1 MIPFNYHHLFY
12 FYTIARTGSIA
23 KACQKL
29 NLAQPTISTQL
40 KQFERDLKA
49 KLFIREKKKLTLTE
63 EGRHVLFYATEIF
76 DVGREMMDSMNDHSL
91 NGRLK
96 IQIGISNLVP
106 KAIIDALLQFLYKT
120 APEVYITVYE
130 DKTEALL
137 EGLRTHL
144 LDIAVSDT
152 IKLSHDEEDIEHY
165 LAAKIPIL
173 FCANQVMAL
182 KYKRFPKDLN
192 EAPIIFP
199 TNQSRTHEA
208 LHEFFI
214 RHKIEPKIVGEIQDV
229 ELVRRLVLAGI
240 GIAPLNK
247 FTVTQ
252 APSKEPLVILN
263 PKAQP
268 ALFEHIYLLTKKR
281 KKKHPLVPSILKEF
295 QIII

>member
-76 DVGREMMDSMNDHSL
+76 DVGREMMDSMNDYSL

-106 KAIIDALLQFLYKT
+106 KAIVDALLQFLYKT

-152 IKLSHDEEDIEHY
+152 IKLSHNEEDIEHY
-165 LAAKIPIL
+165 LAAKVPIL
-173 FCANQVMAL
+173 FCANQAMAL
-182 KYKRFPKDLN
+182 KYKRFPRDLN

-199 TNQSRTHEA
+199 TNQSRTHED

-252 APSKEPLVILN
+252 APSKKPLVILN

-268 ALFEHIYLLTKKR
+268 PIFEHYYLLTKKR
-281 KKKHPLVPSILKEF
+281 KKQHPLLPQILKKF
-295 QIII
+295 RFVT